1 MTTYSGSSL
10 RPTVGRFL
18 ALRKTSLG
26 APQTA
31 PFHPVDRPYK
41 FVGEESFLRQRVFA
55 FRRSLPL
62 RVGHLGVGEGVR
74 LRHYL

>member
-1 MTTYSGSSL
+1 MTTYRGSSL
-10 RPTVGRFL
+10 RPAVGRFL
-18 ALRKTSLG
+18 PLRKTSLG
-26 APQTA
+26 VLQTA
-31 PFHPVDRPYK
+31 PFRPVDRPHK
-41 FVGEESFLRQRVFA
+41 FVGEESSLRQRVFA